1 MRTSCARYKCMGI
14 LYYKLVAFI
23 PNTKDVW
30 DFCLGGLNHH
40 PNLTQSLTQSPK
52 THTKLRMT
60 KPSTSKLLGCP
71 QYAEISWIAATKGI
85 VKSAT

>member
-1 MRTSCARYKCMGI
+1 MVVPLPIKTLEPINGTR
-14 LYYKLVAFI
+14 
-23 PNTKDVW
+23 
-30 DFCLGGLNHH
+30 LNHH

-60 KPSTSKLLGCP
+60 KPSIRRLLGCP